1 MRHTFSSPLFHMI
14 VRALVLVIL
23 VFSTGVGGMAHVHAA
38 SIATSL
44 HSDMLSNSDEA
55 GTTSGMSDHISA
67 VGHCPGLAGIC
78 FAIASNSTDLPSLPS
93 SSLALGWNGAAWST
107 IRGCFWVVAATTEPV
122 TQRRQCERTSFSVFR
137 WLSAQGRA

>member
-23 VFSTGVGGMAHVHAA
+23 VFSTGVGGMAHAHAA
-38 SIATSL
+38 SIATPL

-55 GTTSGMSDHISA
+55 GTTSGMSDHKSA

-93 SSLALGWNGAAWST
+93 SSHAWVGMEPRGA
-107 IRGCFWVVAATTEPV
+107 
-122 TQRRQCERTSFSVFR
+122 
-137 WLSAQGRA
+137 LSAAVSGLLRPPQSR